1 MARRARETPEPHPAR
16 EARALAVIAADTES
30 DRQQMTS
37 SGSTRSARSVDLV
50 YNQLRAA
57 IVSGR
62 LGQGSV
68 LSQVQLAE
76 QLGISRTPLREALR
90 MLQSEGFIDSAP
102 NQRVRVSTA
111 SVAGLE
117 QLYCMRLPLEAV
129 AIRVAVHRMTK
140 EDLSH
145 LRRLLDIMETRR
157 QEGDVEGWH
166 ASHREFHRRLVSH
179 AGDSVMDVVGGLQDK
194 ADLYRH
200 MFVTSEPI
208 AWSATGPEHEAIVEA
223 CERRDAVEAAD
234 RLVRH
239 LARTALTGAA
249 LMEPEHDP
257 VLIRTALATVLE
269 PRADGDVDVSARPV
283 GAATHPRPADI

>member
-1 MARRARETPEPHPAR
+1 VE
-16 EARALAVIAADTES
+16 V
-30 DRQQMTS
+30 
-37 SGSTRSARSVDLV
+37 V
-50 YNQLRAA
+50 YGQLRAA

-76 QLGISRTPLREALR
+76 QFGISRTPLREALR
-90 MLQSEGFIDSAP
+90 MLQSEGFIDSTP

-111 SVAGLE
+111 SISGLE
-117 QLYCMRLPLEAV
+117 QLYCMRLALEAV
-129 AIRVAVHRMTK
+129 AIRVAVHRMTD

-145 LRRLLDIMETRR
+145 LRRLLDTMEKRR
-157 QEGDVEGWH
+157 QDGDVEGWH
-166 ASHREFHRRLVSH
+166 ASHREFHRGLVSH
-179 AGDSVMDVVGGLQDK
+179 AGDSVMDVVGSLQDK

-200 MFVTSEPI
+200 MFVTNEPI
-208 AWSATGPEHEAIVEA
+208 AWSATGPEHESIVEA
-223 CERRDAVEAAD
+223 CERRDAAGAAD

-269 PRADGDVDVSARPV
+269 PRAGVDLDVSARPV
-283 GAATHPRPADI
+283 SNTAHAGPAAGR